1 MEQLHG
7 ILIID
12 KPGGMS
18 SAQCV
23 GRIKRLGQKK
33 IGHAG
38 TLDPMATGVLI
49 VLLGHATKL
58 SGYLL
63 EGGEKRYEGVA
74 RLGLVTDTWDAEG
87 RTLEERPIPSADS
100 VEGRALEDAVRREVA
115 AWTEVTEQPVPPYSA
130 AKHQGQPLYRLARA
144 GREVPQKTKA
154 IHISHAA
161 LQSVRLPD
169 VRFRVA
175 CSSGSYI
182 RSLAHSLGMRLGCG
196 AALTEL
202 TRLYSHPFGL
212 DDAHHLDAVLA
223 EPEAL
228 PGRVLPLSAAL
239 PDWPVRT
246 VNPVEEAAQRNG
258 RPLFHRPDFGEFRA
272 GSRALMQNAAGEP
285 LALAE
290 AREQDGRPVWVMLR
304 GLFTP
309 STP

>member
-7 ILIID
+7 ILIIN

-23 GRIKRLGQKK
+23 ARIKRMGQKK

-74 RLGLVTDTWDAEG
+74 RLGFVTDTWDADG
-87 RTLEERPIPSADS
+87 QVLEERPVPFSGSEAA
-100 VEGRALEDAVRREVA
+100 RTLEDAVRREVT
-115 AWTEVTEQPVPPYSA
+115 AWLDVTEQPVPPYSA

-144 GREVPQKTKA
+144 GKEVPEKRKA
-154 IHISHAA
+154 IHVSHAE
-161 LQSVRLPD
+161 LQWVKLPD

-196 AALTEL
+196 AMLTEL

-212 DDAHHLDAVLA
+212 DAAWSLDAVLA

-228 PGRVLPLSAAL
+228 PGKVLPLSAAL
-239 PDWPVRT
+239 PDWPVYT

-258 RPLFHRPDFGEFRA
+258 KTLLHRPEFGEFRV
-272 GSRALMQNAAGEP
+272 GRRALMVSASGDP
-285 LALAE
+285 LALVE
-290 AREQDGRPVWVMLR
+290 ACEQDGRPVWAMLR
-304 GLFTP
+304 GLFAP
-309 STP
+309 STL

>member
-1 MEQLHG
+1 M
-7 ILIID
+7 
-12 KPGGMS
+12 
-18 SAQCV
+18 
-23 GRIKRLGQKK
+23 
-33 IGHAG
+33 
-38 TLDPMATGVLI
+38 
-49 VLLGHATKL
+49 
-58 SGYLL
+58 
-63 EGGEKRYEGVA
+63 
-74 RLGLVTDTWDAEG
+74 TDTWDAEG
-87 RTLEERPIPSADS
+87 RTLEERPVPSADS